1 MNTLNRSSNGSFG
14 KRANSIS
21 GSERAEMAPEMDP
34 DCEAASL
41 FFGIDARIRMLF
53 DAVSIELIIG
63 GPIDCPI
70 GG

>member
-1 MNTLNRSSNGSFG
+1 
-14 KRANSIS
+14 
-21 GSERAEMAPEMDP
+21 MAPEMDP